1 VGYRERER
9 ERERENQQLMLQIDK
24 RASKQEPQTSKEE
37 GERRGLHLTSCDKE
51 KLKDYIST
59 NRWSFQEIVHQ
70 FHVLNIIY
78 KSIHKINNDILLQ
91 REWL

>member
-1 VGYRERER
+1 VGVWVT

-37 GERRGLHLTSCDKE
+37 EERRGLHLTSCDKE

-59 NRWSFQEIVHQ
+59 NRWEFPRNCS
-70 FHVLNIIY
+70 
-78 KSIHKINNDILLQ
+78 SIPCLKHHI
-91 REWL
+91 